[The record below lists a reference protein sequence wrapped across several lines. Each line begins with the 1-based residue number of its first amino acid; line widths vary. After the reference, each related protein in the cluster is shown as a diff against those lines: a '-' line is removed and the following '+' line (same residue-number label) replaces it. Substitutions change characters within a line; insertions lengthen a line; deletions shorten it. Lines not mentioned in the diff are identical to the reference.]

1 MIDSFR
7 REIDSLRRSARNG
20 RFRRALAGDSPW
32 RIKQMLAARLSSS
45 VIERIIYDE
54 EAGALSICF
63 RETGRYLYSG
73 VPRAIYEGLKKAP
86 SPGRYFNECIKRRFP
101 CRPDPERR
109 RFRPVS
115 DGRSDPGEEPGRR
128 PSGLTRR
135 ACGG

>member
-1 MIDSFR
+1 
-7 REIDSLRRSARNG
+7 
-20 RFRRALAGDSPW
+20 
-32 RIKQMLAARLSSS
+32 MLAARLSSS
-45 VIERIIYDE
+45 VIERILYDE
-54 EAGALSICF
+54 EADALFICF

-109 RFRPVS
+109 RFRLGAA
-115 DGRSDPGEEPGRR
+115 DGRGQGADQAHR